1 MGKIVFA
8 GAMCTFGVTPLA
20 LACKNGNAII
30 SQPSAALSPFSLLL
44 NVGDTMQVTCT
55 TVPSATY
62 AAFNP

>member
-1 MGKIVFA
+1 VEVSLFG
-8 GAMCTFGVTPLA
+8 GAGVTA
-20 LACKNGNAII
+20 VAKNGRPII
-30 SQPSAALSPFSLLL
+30 SQASAALSPFSLLL